1 MLSTEIYSFKSAR
14 EIVNTTTGSTMKSSR
29 DDKTVR
35 RSSGDKNPEN
45 TLKNGSTKI
54 LRNSSATVGNSDN
67 VINANNSDEASSDI
81 ISLNE
86 VMGAV
91 NSLLSR
97 GGISLDA
104 EKEQMVMHM
113 MDLQEVKKQ
122 LEKEL
127 AAER

>member
-1 MLSTEIYSFKSAR
+1 M
-14 EIVNTTTGSTMKSSR
+14 MMMMMM
-29 DDKTVR
+29 
-35 RSSGDKNPEN
+35 
-45 TLKNGSTKI
+45 
-54 LRNSSATVGNSDN
+54 NSNATVGNSN
-67 VINANNSDEASSDI
+67 YVINADNSDAASSDI
-81 ISLNE
+81 ISLHE